1 MLESA
6 KKHFKLYRKF
16 FLMYLKTQLVYF
28 KDTLLGLVNQFFSL
42 ISSLL
47 LIGLIFTQVNSIYGW
62 SFWELVFL
70 AGIGRFIVNFHTVF
84 MFSTVFLGE
93 HYIRTGRLDR
103 YLVRPLNV
111 LYQLYASRVNFH
123 NLGDSVASVIIVV
136 YAATRIQGFSVT
148 PLDLVYTF
156 LSLGSAVMV
165 IAAIFLVFGT
175 VGFWTARTGSLFS
188 LFWRIRKFRKYPF
201 GIYSEAMRIFF
212 ITLMP
217 IAFASFFQA
226 SFLLGKFR
234 WFELQMASIVAGP
247 IFYLLAYRFW
257 LFGLSRYS
265 STGS

>member
-6 KKHFKLYRKF
+6 KKHFKLYRQF
-16 FLMYLKTQLVYF
+16 FLIYLKTQLVYF

-47 LIGLIFTQVNSIYGW
+47 LIGLIFTQVNSINGW
-62 SFWELVFL
+62 SFYELIFL
-70 AGIGRFIVNFHTVF
+70 AGLGRFILNFHTVF

-123 NLGDSVASVIIVV
+123 NLGDSIASLLIVI
-136 YAATRIQGFSVT
+136 YAAIQIEGFSIT
-148 PLDLVYTF
+148 LVKF
-156 LSLGSAVMV
+156 LYSIVSISSAVMV
-165 IAAIFLVFGT
+165 IASIFLVFGT

-188 LFWRIRKFRKYPF
+188 LFWKIRKFRKYPF
-201 GIYSEAMRIFF
+201 GIYSEAMKIFF
-212 ITLMP
+212 ITVMP

-226 SFLLGKFR
+226 SFLLGKFQ
-234 WFELQMASIVAGP
+234 WFNLQMISIIAGP
-247 IFYLLAYRFW
+247 IFYLIAYKFW
-257 LFGLSRYS
+257 LFGLSKYS